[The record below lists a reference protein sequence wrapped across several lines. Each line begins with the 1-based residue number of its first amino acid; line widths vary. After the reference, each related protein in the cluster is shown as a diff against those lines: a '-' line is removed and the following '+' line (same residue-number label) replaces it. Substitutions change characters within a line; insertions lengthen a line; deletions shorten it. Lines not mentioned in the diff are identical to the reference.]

1 MQCGSVVMSDVVSG
15 VVSGL
20 VRGLDSVMVIDV
32 IIVV

>member
-20 VRGLDSVMVIDV
+20 VRGLDCVMVIDV